1 MESNS
6 NVTKED
12 IWGYVILLKKLKD
25 KNLIFPIKILW
36 KALNQFNIK

>member
-12 IWGYVILLKKLKD
+12 IWGYVNLLIKLRD

-36 KALNQFNIK
+36 KALNQSNIK